1 MSNYNDN
8 KKYGFNNV
16 SYSSKKI
23 TQHEKI
29 SPVKYEEIKIIGI
42 RPLISKLFHQLAE
55 IQNLHKHSDLVKGN
69 YNTIGNIVKHQV

>member
-55 IQNLHKHSDLVKGN
+55 I
-69 YNTIGNIVKHQV
+69 